1 MGELDMQKGNQPAR
15 RKGSKLARAGVVLIV
30 LIAAAAGGATVY
42 RRPST
47 CGVCHTPMAA
57 YVDNYHG
64 GDASLMITGH
74 AQADTPLVC
83 LDCHDSELKGD
94 TVRGVRW
101 VTGDY
106 EFPLP
111 KATMGTRAFCLESG
125 CHDER
130 EILEATEPLKSAN
143 LPAGKADYNP
153 HDPRH
158 GKQECSS
165 CHTMHGKSVLMC
177 SQCHQL
183 VPPEGWVTP
192 DVTGLVASR

>member
-1 MGELDMQKGNQPAR
+1 MGELDMQKGNRPAR
-15 RKGSKLARAGVVLIV
+15 GKGPKLARAGVVLIV
-30 LIAAAAGGATVY
+30 LIAVAAGGATVY
-42 RRPST
+42 RMPSA
-47 CGVCHTPMAA
+47 CGVCHTPMAG
-57 YVDNYHG
+57 YVEGYHG
-64 GDASLMITGH
+64 GDASLMITAH
-74 AQADTPLVC
+74 AQAEDTLVC
-83 LDCHDSELKGD
+83 LDCHESELRGD

-111 KATMGTRAFCLESG
+111 KAPMGTRAFCLESG

-130 EILEATEPLKSAN
+130 EILEETESLESAKF
-143 LPAGKADYNP
+143 AGGTADYNP

-158 GKQECSS
+158 GRQECSR

-177 SQCHQL
+177 SQCHDL
-183 VPPEGWVTP
+183 AVPEGWVTP